1 MTEPTIEEL
10 QSQIADLVKKQEL
23 SITEIKALKEQA
35 EKDKTALEQS
45 REITSKLIL
54 NSTIPET
61 KADGP
66 IEETFEDIIQE
77 TIDTIEKQR
86 KVKNGN

>member
-1 MTEPTIEEL
+1 MAEPTIEEL

-23 SITEIKALKEQA
+23 SITEIKTLKEQA

-61 KADGP
+61 KTDGP